1 MPNNIDK
8 AKLDIKIR
16 AIQEWILEDWPD
28 CDIILQ
34 IQNKWDVN
42 ESLAL
47 EYLTNAKD
55 RWINQPSVLLEDK
68 RKIRIESLKRLKR
81 SLKIEYKGTPEGIK
95 TILQIEREIIQLEH
109 TTKQKHTKTIKRG
122 FL

>member
-42 ESLAL
+42 ESLAI
-47 EYLTNAKD
+47 EYLSNAKD
-55 RWINQPSVLLEDK
+55 KWINQPSVLQDDK

-109 TTKQKHTKTIKRG
+109 TTKQKHTKVIKKG